1 MSQDNIGRI
10 NIHQNILP
18 RPRVSTDFSYQR
30 IMHEKLAQLPLTF
43 ANYTLCYPLTNALNS

>member
-18 RPRVSTDFSYQR
+18 RPRITLDFSYQR
-30 IMHEKLAQLPLTF
+30 ISHRKIDLPLEAF